1 MPFEMSKQQKNR
13 QIEPDQIVD
22 DKLSIVLQGI
32 ETLLKPYQH
41 TLQTKVQKV
50 NGAVHEIV
58 IIATIKV

>member
-22 DKLSIVLQGI
+22 DKLSIVVQGI
-32 ETLLKPYQH
+32 ETLLKPYQN
-41 TLQTKVQKV
+41 TVQTKVQKV
-50 NGAVHEIV
+50 NGAVQEIV